1 MKFDHVSFRY
11 PGAEE
16 DVLHDIN
23 FVAQPGETTAL
34 IGSTGSGKS
43 TLVNLIP
50 RFYDVT
56 EGSITIDGEAIR
68 NITQHELRDR
78 LGYVPQKGVLFSG
91 TIESNILYGNPDGSE
106 TEMKE
111 AAAIAQASD
120 SSKKRTKNMKAES
133 HRVVQMYQVDRNSVC
148 QSRVPLQNS
157 RMCLFSMTAFSI
169 GL

>member
-23 FVAQPGETTAL
+23 FVAQPGETTAF

-56 EGSITIDGEAIR
+56 EGSITIDGEDIR

-78 LGYVPQKGVLFSG
+78 LGYVPQKVCCSPERLNPIFYMGIRMVLK
-91 TIESNILYGNPDGSE
+91 L
-106 TEMKE
+106 
-111 AAAIAQASD
+111 
-120 SSKKRTKNMKAES
+120 R
-133 HRVVQMYQVDRNSVC
+133 
-148 QSRVPLQNS
+148 
-157 RMCLFSMTAFSI
+157 
-169 GL
+169 